1 MLTGVAEL
9 LSPRDKTS
17 YPLSSGTLIGDLAVI
32 FGLKSTGTYRT
43 LSHIETLKIPAV
55 LFNEFVNRNHLLEQI
70 HKTQETI
77 EFLQQTW
84 LFGESISSPI
94 QSQIAQS
101 ITLTKYKKGEKIEYD
116 GLMLVKKGKVEL
128 INRGANKKESLHEV
142 GKGDFWGGEKM
153 ISSNSKCC
161 DARSITQTDIYS
173 ITDVEILQNIPIIR
187 WKMLEQT
194 ERRE

>member
-1 MLTGVAEL
+1 
-9 LSPRDKTS
+9 
-17 YPLSSGTLIGDLAVI
+17 
-32 FGLKSTGTYRT
+32 
-43 LSHIETLKIPAV
+43 
-55 LFNEFVNRNHLLEQI
+55 LFNEFVKRNHLLEQI
-70 HKTQETI
+70 QKTQETI

-101 ITLTKYKKGEKIEYD
+101 ITLTKFKKGEKIECD

-128 INRGANKKESLHEV
+128 ISRRANKKESQHVVE
-142 GKGDFWGGEKM
+142 KGDFWGGEKL
-153 ISSNSKCC
+153 ISSDSKCSN
-161 DARSITQTDIYS
+161 ARAITQAEIYS